1 MSFAQIRSGRNF
13 LRQDKN
19 VFCSNHV
26 WEKFPSPGQKYL
38 LLKSCVG
45 ERAAW
50 ELLVWAA
57 VQKDPFIPIR
67 RVRCPTQRNP
77 VELNTIYTT
86 LSSPPPWDINLR
98 NHQEQAFNMP
108 SIKILVKYRRC
119 ENFQLPL
126 EMKCWRKQDNRADGV
141 VIDASVDQDLPN
153 TSLLLLDSPVG
164 IGIWHL

>member
-1 MSFAQIRSGRNF
+1 M

-19 VFCSNHV
+19 VLCSNQE
-26 WEKFPSPGQKYL
+26 WKKFPSSGQKCL
-38 LLKSCVG
+38 LLKSYVG

-77 VELNTIYTT
+77 MELNTIYTT

-98 NHQEQAFNMP
+98 NHHEEQAFNMP
-108 SIKILVKYRRC
+108 SIKILVKYRKISR
-119 ENFQLPL
+119 FQLLL
-126 EMKCWRKQDNRADGV
+126 EMKCWRKQDARADGV
-141 VIDASVDQDLPN
+141 VMDASVDQDLPN